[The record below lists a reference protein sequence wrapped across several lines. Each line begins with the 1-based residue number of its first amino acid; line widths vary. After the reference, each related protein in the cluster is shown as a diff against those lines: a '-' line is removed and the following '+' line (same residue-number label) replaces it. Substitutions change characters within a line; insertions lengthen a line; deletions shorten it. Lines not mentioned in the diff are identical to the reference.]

1 MVGLNFLKN
10 RILKVAVAFHPEGSG
25 TNTNITPLVSVL
37 ISSYQSVDDSEAAYL
52 RIIWRA

>member
-10 RILKVAVAFHPEGSG
+10 RILKVAVAFHLEGSG